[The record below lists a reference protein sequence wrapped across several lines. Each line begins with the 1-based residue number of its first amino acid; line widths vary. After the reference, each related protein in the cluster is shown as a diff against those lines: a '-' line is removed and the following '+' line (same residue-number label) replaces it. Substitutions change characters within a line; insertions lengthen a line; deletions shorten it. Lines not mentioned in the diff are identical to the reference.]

1 VTTKKARIRD
11 MEVNEKLYQRA
22 QEEMEAKITLMTR
35 QLEQLQR
42 HYEIQKERLIAYKT
56 REEKWEETRAELD
69 EALYSKNNTVTLLE
83 RELRD
88 VKDELSSSWQAM
100 KNAENEVSRMQR
112 EIEELNRTAELER
125 KEYKESIADWRS
137 RLENTVAENLATC
150 AADVERNAALA
161 LQMREKADE
170 AQRLQK
176 MLEEEKKTTQKLE
189 EELSQALRESAEAVS
204 FRVFGLLISK

>member
-1 VTTKKARIRD
+1 
-11 MEVNEKLYQRA
+11 
-22 QEEMEAKITLMTR
+22 
-35 QLEQLQR
+35 
-42 HYEIQKERLIAYKT
+42 LIAYKT

-125 KEYKESIADWRS
+125 KEYEESIADWRS
-137 RLENTVAENLATC
+137 RFENTVAENLATC

-189 EELSQALRESAEAVS
+189 EELSQALRESAEA
-204 FRVFGLLISK
+204 